1 VPKSIVNDDETST
14 LFAHRLFL
22 DLNPL
27 RSTCA
32 RCVQQ
37 ATYVL
42 LAEFDCVHGKSSS
55 SIFLVLTISPTTLHL
70 TEEGMDRLKLWLLDN
85 SNATEAVLLDELR
98 SIQTFAAL
106 RPADRIII
114 YLGAVFNE
122 DAVTAGQIPK
132 HKSVLAALAPT
143 AIQQRHLISAFEWF
157 CGRKYSQL
165 AKYFPVILKQL
176 FDEELV
182 EEDVF
187 FEWAADVTRNEF
199 SAEFSMIDIDT
210 LEHLKAS
217 ASLFIT
223 WLQEA
228 EEEGE
233 EEDDSEEEEEEIA

>member
-1 VPKSIVNDDETST
+1 
-14 LFAHRLFL
+14 
-22 DLNPL
+22 
-27 RSTCA
+27 
-32 RCVQQ
+32 
-37 ATYVL
+37 
-42 LAEFDCVHGKSSS
+42 
-55 SIFLVLTISPTTLHL
+55 
-70 TEEGMDRLKLWLLDN
+70 MDRLNLWLLE
-85 SNATEAVLLDELR
+85 NATATDASLLEELR

-114 YLGAVFNE
+114 YLGAIFTEEV
-122 DAVTAGQIPK
+122 VSGGQIAS
-132 HKSVLAALAPT
+132 HKTMLAALAPS

-157 CGRKYSQL
+157 CGRKYPQL
-165 AKYFPVILKQL
+165 MKFFPVVLKLL

-187 FEWAADVTRNEF
+187 YEWAGDLTRNEF

-210 LEHLKAS
+210 LEHLKES

-233 EEDDSEEEEEEIA
+233 EGDHSGDEDDDEENA